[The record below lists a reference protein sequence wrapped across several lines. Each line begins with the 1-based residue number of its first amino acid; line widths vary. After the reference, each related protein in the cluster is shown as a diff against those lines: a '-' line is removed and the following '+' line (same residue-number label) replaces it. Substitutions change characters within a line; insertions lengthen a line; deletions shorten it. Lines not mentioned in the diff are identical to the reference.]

1 MLHRRTAIIVG
12 LGATGA
18 VAVGAGVAAASH
30 GSAHHASAG
39 ASGAAAVRAEPAKV
53 AGKTETILV
62 DGHGLPL
69 YYYAPDSPTTSRVS
83 GGVAALW
90 PALTSSS
97 TPTGHGLAGRLTVVR
112 DSHGSQV
119 AYDGHL
125 LYTFVQ
131 DRSGV
136 VTGQGLQNFFVASP
150 NLAAAAGSPSSGSGG
165 MTSYGGGY

>member
-30 GSAHHASAG
+30 GSTRHAVAAG
-39 ASGAAAVRAEPAKV
+39 AGAAVVRTESANV
-53 AGKTETILV
+53 GGRTETILV
-62 DGHGLPL
+62 DAHGLPL
-69 YYYAPDSPTTSRVS
+69 YYYAPDTATTSRVS

-90 PALTSSS
+90 PALTAPS
-97 TPTGHGLAGRLTVVR
+97 TPTAHGLSGRLSVVR

-119 AYDGHL
+119 AYNGHL

-136 VTGQGLQNFFVASP
+136 VTGQGFQNFFVASP
-150 NLAAAAGSPSSGSGG
+150 NLGATGNGG